1 LLHSPFQKLEE
12 ESVMTN
18 YYDIFNTI
26 FFYGSLKDYVK
37 VDFNLNGLL
46 EPGLLGLC
54 SVPEDELPDPIPDNY
69 AAWIQIVSLSE
80 QEDYPSK
87 YTRLMA
93 YLGTLLH
100 EMLHAYFSVCVC
112 TCSPACL
119 SSLNLSYG
127 RSGHGPLWQ
136 QAALHIE
143 LATPRLLG
151 VGLDIG
157 RVEGAGSEWGPDWR
171 ELAPPTLL
179 ATMPPPKIPWE
190 DLLDN
195 SNQECIQVEDNQ
207 GRESM
212 IL

>member
-1 LLHSPFQKLEE
+1 VHSPFQKLEE
-12 ESVMTN
+12 DIVIAN
-18 YYDIFNTI
+18 YYDLFNTI

-37 VDFNLNGLL
+37 VEFNQNGLL

-54 SVPEDELPDPIPDNY
+54 SVPEGELPDPIPDNY
-69 AAWIQIVSLSE
+69 AVWIQIVSLSE

-100 EMLHAYFSVCVC
+100 ETMHAYFSVCVC

-127 RSGHGPLWQ
+127 RSGHGTLWQ

-157 RVEGAGSEWGPDWR
+157 RVEGAGSDGGLIGANWHHQ
-171 ELAPPTLL
+171 LSLQLCLL
-179 ATMPPPKIPWE
+179 RNYPGRIFWTIATKNASKSMTIKGE
-190 DLLDN
+190 
-195 SNQECIQVEDNQ
+195 NQ
-207 GRESM
+207 
-212 IL
+212 